1 MTNEEIF
8 NEITNHIKSMEKGT
22 TFTFGEL
29 LKEYKV
35 EDFQTKLDLT
45 NKLKKALNSEIE
57 IHPEDKDSF
66 LGASFVFRYIKK

>member
-8 NEITNHIKSMEKGT
+8 KEITYQVKSMKKGK

-35 EDFQTKLDLT
+35 EDFQAKLDLT
-45 NKLKKALNSEIE
+45 NKLEKALSSEIE
-57 IHPEDKDSF
+57 IHPEDKDAF

>member
-8 NEITNHIKSMEKGT
+8 NKITNHVKSMGKGT

-45 NKLKKALNSEIE
+45 NKLKKALSSEIE
-57 IHPEDKDSF
+57 IHPEDKDAF